1 MNAEQYGRAA
11 FQAQAYDERVYGTSI
26 SLPSAYN
33 YTWHRGDNGIAVLD
47 EVKVAEYLN
56 ADQTVR
62 GSDTDWM
69 GEIFQTA
76 ISHNHQLTISN
87 GSEKSCSILFAV

>member
-33 YTWHRGDNGIAVLD
+33 YTWHRGDNGIAAVS
-47 EVKVAEYLN
+47 Y
-56 ADQTVR
+56 T
-62 GSDTDWM
+62 
-69 GEIFQTA
+69 
-76 ISHNHQLTISN
+76 HLTLPTTSR
-87 GSEKSCSILFAV
+87 V

>member
-26 SLPSAYN
+26 SLPSAYD
-33 YTWHRGDNGIAVLD
+33 YTWHRGDNGMAVLD
-47 EVKVAEYLN
+47 GVKVAEFLN

-62 GSDTDWM
+62 GVIQIGW
-69 GEIFQTA
+69 EKFFRPLFPII
-76 ISHNHQLTISN
+76 IS
-87 GSEKSCSILFAV
+87 